1 MKKNILDASKC
12 ESFNEIIDLMEQDVK
27 RRKTIGFKVK
37 KWFKKMF

>member
-1 MKKNILDASKC
+1 MKNNVLDASMC

-27 RRKTIGFKVK
+27 RRKTVSFKVK